1 MQDAEISGYAKI
13 TVDIGSA
20 SQLEAA
26 FNDGNNNWDSN
37 NTKNYSFSTG
47 TSTYT
52 PGNSGNAG
60 TITSGA
66 PAGTIPGDGGGT
78 TNKVTVYYKKAL
90 TRLIFTTAQLTET
103 GLPYP
108 V

>member
-1 MQDAEISGYAKI
+1 GGTTNKVTVYYKKGFNSPYIHYRPAGGSWTAAPGVKMQDAEISGYAKI

-37 NTKNYSFSTG
+37 NTKNYLFSTG

-52 PGNSGNAG
+52 PGSNGAAG
-60 TITSGA
+60 TIRTGA
-66 PAGTIPGDGGGT
+66 PSG
-78 TNKVTVYYKKAL
+78 
-90 TRLIFTTAQLTET
+90 
-103 GLPYP
+103 
-108 V
+108 